1 MDTLVPVQI
10 LSKPLPT
17 LNNPTSHHGNNQG
30 VIPHN
35 QGVPHTE
42 RTRTPWSPAETNRIS
57 VDGNPTLST
66 SVVVPGGL
74 PHAIPVSVMPKSIQ
88 KDKTE

>member
-1 MDTLVPVQI
+1 MDTSVPVRI

-17 LNNPTSHHGNNQG
+17 LANATSHHGSNQG

-42 RTRTPWSPAETNRIS
+42 RTLLLGLPLLTRTP
-57 VDGNPTLST
+57 DG
-66 SVVVPGGL
+66 
-74 PHAIPVSVMPKSIQ
+74 K
-88 KDKTE
+88 